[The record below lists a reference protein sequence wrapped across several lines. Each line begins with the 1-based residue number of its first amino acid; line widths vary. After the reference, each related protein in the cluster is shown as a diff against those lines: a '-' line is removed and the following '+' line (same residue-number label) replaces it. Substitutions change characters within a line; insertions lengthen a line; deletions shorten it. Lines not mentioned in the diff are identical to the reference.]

1 MLPEG
6 VGGREVI
13 GVGLLAGIGF
23 TVSIFV
29 TGLAL
34 TDPANIDLAKAA
46 IFVAFLVS
54 SAAGF
59 LFLRL
64 TADAATR

>member
-1 MLPEG
+1 
-6 VGGREVI
+6 VI
-13 GVGLLAGIGF
+13 GLGLLAGIGF

-29 TGLAL
+29 TTLAL
-34 TDPANIDLAKAA
+34 TEPAQIDLAKAA

-59 LFLRL
+59 AFLRL
-64 TADAATR
+64 TPGALARRERDA